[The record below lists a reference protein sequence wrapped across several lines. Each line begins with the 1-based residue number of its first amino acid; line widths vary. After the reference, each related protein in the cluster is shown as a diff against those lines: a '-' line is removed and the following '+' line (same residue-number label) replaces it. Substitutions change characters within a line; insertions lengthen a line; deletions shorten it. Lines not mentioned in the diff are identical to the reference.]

1 MLRHQLLPY
10 YFLPPF
16 FCNFKMNPL
25 LTKDHIETAFKLYRL
40 FVKENRTTE
49 EETEIFNNDDFIDF
63 VSECN
68 YEAAVMKER
77 IEAAKASFDQ
87 APMTTDATADVAT
100 AIEQMELESASSN
113 VVDAAADEAVA
124 SAVAEADEEMEADL
138 AALEKELLDRMKAG
152 QAQIAAKYGKR
163 VEELLPVR
171 LPLLRKHAGKR
182 NTWQHFL
189 SLHYDAE
196 DRGMLKDDN
205 RHAGYIVQQKSD
217 EYKALMNDP
226 ELKADL
232 IRATT
237 EHNESIGA
245 TEQKTVQS
253 AKLKLKLLIDCMGR
267 NLVQLKRECGVETLC
282 LFSPDKLT
290 SKVVPVDAV
299 GSDAGIAFLE
309 KVEADQVEDVSF
321 RLKEIFKS
329 ECYDFNRKA
338 ATETVPIDPETNN
351 ATEIPPSPSSSSPT
365 TIAADNRSS
374 SSRGVKRPRLCSS
387 FSSAS
392 KQQVESTIVNKI
404 INSYS

>member
-63 VSECN
+63 VSDCN

-77 IEAAKASFDQ
+77 FEATKASFDQ
-87 APMTTDATADVAT
+87 ALMTTDATADVAT

-138 AALEKELLDRMKAG
+138 AALEKELLDCMKAG

-163 VEELLPVR
+163 VEELLP
-171 LPLLRKHAGKR
+171 
-182 NTWQHFL
+182 HFL

-196 DRGMLKDDN
+196 DRGILKDDN

-282 LFSPDKLT
+282 LFLPDKLT
-290 SKVVPVDAV
+290 SKVVPVDAA

-351 ATEIPPSPSSSSPT
+351 ATETPPSPSSSSPT

-392 KQQVESTIVNKI
+392 NTIVNKI
-404 INSYS
+404 INSYSK